1 MSNWYFSLEQKLM
14 FCQHQQKLFAEED
27 IDDTA
32 RMNAKNIQAA
42 RLRLDLDAFW
52 KIYNLEVFSQ

>member
-1 MSNWYFSLEQKLM
+1 M
-14 FCQHQQKLFAEED
+14 FCQHQQKQTAEED

-42 RLRLDLDAFW
+42 RLRLDLDAF
-52 KIYNLEVFSQ
+52 